1 MPLPRFRLRS
11 LMLAVVASAC
21 ILGGLIQFRPPHE
34 PGDFQLGILLVGLLQ
49 RPELLASLVLMS
61 PAAIRAEG
69 AVAAPPPSE
78 ADPPGDMSW

>member
-34 PGDFQLGILLVGLLQ
+34 PGDFQLGILLVGGG
-49 RPELLASLVLMS
+49 AAVL
-61 PAAIRAEG
+61 G
-69 AVAAPPPSE
+69 AVLTSMAVGE
-78 ADPPGDMSW
+78 G